1 MNVPNLAGSLR
12 RIGINSVYI
21 NLWEAAGPHCPAEC
35 ERDIVTAS
43 LREWRVHVQQQMRGG
58 EHWAPSNLLGISL
71 PALLPVYHSLSLS
84 LCWIRLVY
92 NLSFSLPFTS
102 SLSSHHPAALSSTIC
117 LPPSSPLSP
126 SITSLA
132 ISRFYSA
139 ISFLSLPLSLFVVHF
154 PSFRPQ
160 TIWALSPPTT
170 LLYIV
175 NQGMATLLINYIDGK
190 FLRILSDPS
199 KLRYIAYS

>member
-1 MNVPNLAGSLR
+1 MVEGWCATANEGRRTPSSIQSAGHFPTS
-12 RIGINSVYI
+12 
-21 NLWEAAGPHCPAEC
+21 
-35 ERDIVTAS
+35 
-43 LREWRVHVQQQMRGG
+43 
-58 EHWAPSNLLGISL
+58 PSPCL
-71 PALLPVYHSLSLS
+71 SLSLS

-102 SLSSHHPAALSSTIC
+102 SLSSHHPAPLSSTIC

-126 SITSLA
+126 SITSFA

-154 PSFRPQ
+154 PSFWPQ

-175 NQGMATLLINYIDGK
+175 NQGMATLLINYIDEK
-190 FLRILSDPS
+190 FLRILSDLS